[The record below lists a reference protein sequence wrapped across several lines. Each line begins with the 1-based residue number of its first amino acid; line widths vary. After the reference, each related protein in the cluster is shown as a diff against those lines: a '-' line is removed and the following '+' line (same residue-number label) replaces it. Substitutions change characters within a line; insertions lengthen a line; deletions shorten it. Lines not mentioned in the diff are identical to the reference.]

1 MLSLFKPEIKM
12 FCENYSNSISSKVLS
27 LIKNGK
33 SRIIFNG
40 PAGTG
45 KNFLAEALANSINAS
60 FEVINLYEFS
70 DDSQSV
76 SSAILNNI
84 KSSAVSKSLFQS
96 NRKIIY
102 IEDIEKILS
111 VNPSIIPSITSL
123 AVDSIII
130 FESESG
136 EIFKS
141 KYKKYISGCEVVRFY
156 KLNNRV
162 VRLFATKLAIYNRLQ
177 IDDRTLDIIVNGSK
191 GNLAS
196 VITDMNTLSITGS
209 KQIDSFRDS
218 SDSIFD
224 KINAVFSGK
233 VENVDIY
240 FSSDMEAKNFEI
252 WLADKAPQV
261 LKKEALYHFF
271 ESLSYSDIVLNKI
284 KKQNWGLL
292 KYTKSIMAYSCYA
305 FSTTTSKIDFYA
317 PRWDL
322 YYSS

>member
-111 VNPSIIPSITSL
+111 V
-123 AVDSIII
+123 
-130 FESESG
+130 
-136 EIFKS
+136 KS
-141 KYKKYISGCEVVRFY
+141 FYNTEYNFSCGRF
-156 KLNNRV
+156 NNNIRI
-162 VRLFATKLAIYNRLQ
+162 REWRNLQ
-177 IDDRTLDIIVNGSK
+177 K
-191 GNLAS
+191 
-196 VITDMNTLSITGS
+196 
-209 KQIDSFRDS
+209 
-218 SDSIFD
+218 
-224 KINAVFSGK
+224 
-233 VENVDIY
+233 
-240 FSSDMEAKNFEI
+240 
-252 WLADKAPQV
+252 
-261 LKKEALYHFF
+261 
-271 ESLSYSDIVLNKI
+271 
-284 KKQNWGLL
+284 
-292 KYTKSIMAYSCYA
+292 
-305 FSTTTSKIDFYA
+305 
-317 PRWDL
+317 
-322 YYSS
+322 